1 MYIFNLRWI
10 IRIYL
15 LCCLHNEINRF
26 IKRNYR
32 GLVVTTSKKKKKK
45 RKKEIYRVII
55 ILVYAAIWKSLVHS
69 NGKFRVWQKI
79 T

>member
-1 MYIFNLRWI
+1 MDVLFDLRWI

-15 LCCLHNEINRF
+15 LCCLRNEINRF

-45 RKKEIYRVII
+45 EKGNIPCHYNSRIRCYMEVVSA
-55 ILVYAAIWKSLVHS
+55 L
-69 NGKFRVWQKI
+69 
-79 T
+79 